1 MGVKIATLGG
11 LILGAGAALLGLSAL
26 LFVVGMLVLPVA
38 TAQFPLYTSVQQVTK
53 EVAMTN
59 SWAAALLLPGV
70 VLLVIGGVL
79 SGVGFRGFRDWVAY
93 K

>member
-1 MGVKIATLGG
+1 MGVKIAALGG
-11 LILGAGAALLGLSAL
+11 LILGTGAAVLGLSVV
-26 LFVVGMLVLPVA
+26 LFIVGALVLPVA

-59 SWAAALLLPGV
+59 SWATALLLPGIA
-70 VLLVIGGVL
+70 LLVVGGVL
-79 SGVGFRGFRDWVAY
+79 SGVGFRGFRDWLTY